1 MKQLNYWIWLHDC
14 LPARSNTADIF
25 RVYAEPQEIYE
36 DPAKAVSG
44 LFSPRTLERME
55 HLPLAESYRQQEL
68 CAREGIDLLTPEDPE
83 YPPLLREI
91 RDYPVLL
98 YAKGNTSVLQ
108 QRLPFAI
115 VGTRKPGLC
124 SKHAASLLAERLSAC
139 NFVICSGGALGID
152 SAAHLGALAAGA
164 PTVAVLGGGFLSHYL
179 QSNKEL
185 RKVIAA
191 NGLLLSETNPQE
203 EPHKGTFPNRNR
215 IIAGMTVGTL
225 VVEAGRKSGSL
236 LTARDAGLYD
246 REVMAVPGK
255 ALGSAY
261 AGAEDLLEDGATCV
275 NCAMD
280 VIAQLQASYGQHL
293 QIPEDQIPLLL
304 QDMVQQENWT
314 ALPNLKTPQIEEAYL
329 SKEKEQKK
337 ELTDPV
343 TADAEMVYECFS
355 GRPLSIETLLTKTAL
370 PVNRLLGALT
380 ELELLGYLQL
390 QSDRNYTLKQDG

>member
-14 LPARSNTADIF
+14 LPARSKSADIF
-25 RVYAEPQEIYE
+25 RFYGGPQEIYE
-36 DPAKAVSG
+36 DSARSASG
-44 LFSPRTLERME
+44 LFSPGTLERMNQ
-55 HLPLAESYRQQEL
+55 LPLAESYRQLEL
-68 CAREGIDLLTPEDPE
+68 CAKEGIDLLTPKDLE
-83 YPPLLREI
+83 YPPLLLQI
-91 RDYPVLL
+91 PDYPVLL
-98 YAKGNTSVLQ
+98 YAKGNTAVLQ

-115 VGTRKPGLC
+115 VGTRKPGLR
-124 SKHAASLLAERLSAC
+124 SKHATSLLAERLSAC

-179 QSNKEL
+179 QSNKDL
-185 RKVIAA
+185 RKVIAT
-191 NGLLLSETNPQE
+191 NGLLLSETNPQD

-246 REVMAVPGK
+246 REVMAVPGQ

-261 AGAEDLLEDGATCV
+261 AGAEDLLADGATCV
-275 NCAMD
+275 NCPMD
-280 VIAQLQASYGQHL
+280 VIAQLQASYGSYI
-293 QIPEDQIPLLL
+293 QIPEEQLPLLL
-304 QDMVQQENWT
+304 QNVVEQENWG
-314 ALPNLKTPQIEEAYL
+314 ALPNLKTPQIEEAYFA
-329 SKEKEQKK
+329 KEKEQKK

-343 TADAEMVYECFS
+343 TADARVVYDCFS
-355 GRPLSIETLLTKTAL
+355 GCPLSIELLLTKTAL